1 MGEDLAV
8 RSSLPLQIL
17 LYLNQWYDL
26 FWVLI
31 EALVFVFKGQTLP
44 FATSVL
50 AGEIILFIVLFF
62 LDLFRIYFASKGNLT
77 ERNIGIVIS
86 LVIALPCIA
95 GIYLEWQ
102 NTINK
107 NQRLIIFVL
116 SNKGYVYLLVLQ
128 HYVLR
133 VELIINAIQLGLMAL
148 EILLE
153 IIAMIVFARAN
164 S

>member
-1 MGEDLAV
+1 MAEDLAV

-50 AGEIILFIVLFF
+50 AGEIVLFIVLFF

-86 LVIALPCIA
+86 LVITLPCIA
-95 GIYLEWQ
+95 GIYLQ
-102 NTINK
+102 
-107 NQRLIIFVL
+107 
-116 SNKGYVYLLVLQ
+116 
-128 HYVLR
+128 
-133 VELIINAIQLGLMAL
+133 
-148 EILLE
+148 
-153 IIAMIVFARAN
+153 
-164 S
+164 